1 MDIKIPLVRFLS
13 KGDEHRFFGA
23 LDDIAAIKGYAGSGR
38 ELVLKIDRRILD
50 AVMLR
55 ELIALL
61 YGRRCGE
68 WISCL
73 SGCEIFSLSPDGLL
87 SNDLINSITVD
98 EDDSGGFYIFKI
110 KIDSG
115 DEKGES
121 KEVEIKIVAKS
132 ILLKM
137 KTV

>member
-1 MDIKIPLVRFLS
+1 MIC
-13 KGDEHRFFGA
+13 
-23 LDDIAAIKGYAGSGR
+23 GR
-38 ELVLKIDRRILD
+38 LNFKNQIDSRKLGF
-50 AVMLR
+50 
-55 ELIALL
+55 L